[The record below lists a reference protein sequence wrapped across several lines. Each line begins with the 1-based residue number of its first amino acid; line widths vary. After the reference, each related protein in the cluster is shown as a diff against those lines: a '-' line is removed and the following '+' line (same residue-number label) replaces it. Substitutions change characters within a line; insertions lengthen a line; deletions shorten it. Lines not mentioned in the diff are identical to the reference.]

1 VTAEEAGA
9 AGQDKSFGKFL
20 VVWSGQL
27 VSVVGSGLTAYALA
41 VYAFERTNAATA
53 VALITLMSFLPSILL
68 RPIGGVLAGFGD

>member
-1 VTAEEAGA
+1 VTAEEARA
-9 AGQDKSFGKFL
+9 AGQDQSFGKFL